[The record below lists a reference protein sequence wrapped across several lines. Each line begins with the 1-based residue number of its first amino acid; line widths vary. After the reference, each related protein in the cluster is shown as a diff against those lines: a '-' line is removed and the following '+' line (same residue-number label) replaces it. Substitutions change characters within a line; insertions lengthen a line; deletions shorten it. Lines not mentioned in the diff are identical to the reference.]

1 MTDHTHSYSGVRVS
15 IGYRWSCYYI
25 FVKSIQAGQMAQWV
39 KGLAAKADDLSSI
52 LRAHVVGGE
61 SASASYRL
69 TTHNECSNSCK
80 KVSSEQ
86 QY

>member
-25 FVKSIQAGQMAQWV
+25 FVKSIQAGQWV

-52 LRAHVVGGE
+52 LRAHVVRGE
-61 SASASYRL
+61 SASASYLL

-80 KVSSEQ
+80 KVSNEQ